1 MEHKEWNLVD
11 KMSWGP
17 GPWQDEPDKLQWT
30 DEETGIACLVVRG
43 PAGAL
48 CGYVGVPDGHPW
60 HGMHFS
66 DVDAGE
72 DIHRELS
79 YSHECQGDPN
89 GETVC
94 HVAGDGEPDTL
105 WWLGFHCSY
114 AHDLSP
120 ALFAIEKD
128 KNPLLADSLA
138 RLRESQT
145 YVPIAYVQAQCAVLA
160 HSALLALEAKEQC
173 R

>member
-1 MEHKEWNLVD
+1 MDRKEWNITD
-11 KMSWGP
+11 KAQWGP
-17 GPWQDEPDKLQWT
+17 GPWQDEPDKVQWT
-30 DEETGIACLVVRG
+30 DEETGMACLVVRG
-43 PAGAL
+43 PVGAL

-60 HGMHFS
+60 HGMHFR

-72 DIHRELS
+72 DLHRELS

-114 AHDLSP
+114 ARDLSP
-120 ALFAIEKD
+120 AI
-128 KNPLLADSLA
+128 LALDSPA
-138 RLRESQT
+138 VSRLCERQT

-160 HSALLALEAKEQC
+160 HSALLAMEGQEC